1 MRTTPILSA
10 VALITTIGGCSSVNT
25 AAGTIDLP
33 SPAKAM
39 TLRDDMRRLWSD
51 HVVWTRGYIV
61 AAVGDDSSANVAL
74 TRLMRNQEDIGSAIR
89 PFYGDAAA
97 TKLTGLLKQH
107 ISIAGELVGAARA
120 KDTAKQTDADRR
132 WHENAAE
139 IATFLAGA
147 NPNWTRDA
155 LLNMLNNHLALTT
168 REAVARLQHN
178 WADDQTTFDS
188 IYSQAMEMADALS
201 AGIIK
206 QFPTKV

>member
-10 VALITTIGGCSSVNT
+10 VALITTIGGCSSVNA

-107 ISIAGELVGAARA
+107 ISIAGELVGAAKA